1 MSLQTLI
8 SQANQRSEKGRKKV
22 YVKKASD
29 SQLLAQMVEAAAR
42 VSLAWRIVNKSGS
55 DTGVFSDLN
64 LAIREL
70 DLLRDVIK
78 KRTV

>member
-29 SQLLAQMVEAAAR
+29 SQLLAQLVDAAKKTITAYR
-42 VSLAWRIVNKSGS
+42 TSSAASGGAIVATPLHESL
-55 DTGVFSDLN
+55 
-64 LAIREL
+64 REL
-70 DLLRDVIK
+70 DLLCSVVD
-78 KRTV
+78 KRSR